1 MMKCTGCS
9 ACDMAC
15 PVDCITMERNEK
27 GFLRPVVDETK
38 CIKCGLCDKVCVLK
52 ENHLKSLDEAEM
64 YSAFSKDSIVRE
76 STSSGGIGY
85 CLAKNAFNHGYM
97 VCGATLD
104 YKEKKVKHIICKSK
118 FDIEKLKGSKYLQSE
133 CLEAFKKIAYELKSN
148 PDKKAMIF
156 GTPCQIVGLDNV
168 LKKKKLRE
176 QAILVDIF
184 CHGVPS
190 QLLWSQY
197 ISWLDKKHKIKWED
211 VKEIIFRDKKYS
223 WHSYFMHIKTNQKEY
238 VCSRET
244 DYFLKLF
251 SMGVLNQKECYTCK
265 FRNSSAA
272 DIRLGD
278 YWGKR
283 YENSEEGFSMVL
295 LQTEVGKEFFDNLDN
310 IETLR
315 VPIEE
320 RLGQQHED
328 YKTPKYWDKGFELL
342 LNGKSLRKV
351 IILHDPIHKAI
362 WRNIKQKIK
371 NILSR

>member
-9 ACDMAC
+9 ACAIAC

-27 GFLRPVVDETK
+27 GFLRPVVDEMK
-38 CIKCGLCDKVCVLK
+38 CIKCGLCDKICVLQ
-52 ENHLKSLDEAEM
+52 ENRLKSLDEAKM
-64 YSAFSKDSIVRE
+64 YSAFSKDSVVRE

-85 CLAKNAFNHGYM
+85 CLAKNAFARGYM
-97 VCGATLD
+97 ICGAVLN
-104 YKEKKVKHIICKSK
+104 YQERKVKHIICESEL
-118 FDIEKLKGSKYLQSE
+118 DIEKLKGSKYLQSE
-133 CLEAFKKIAYELKSN
+133 CFEAFEKIIYELKRN
-148 PDKKAMIF
+148 PYKKAMVF

-168 LKKKKLRE
+168 LKKNHLGERVV
-176 QAILVDIF
+176 LVDIF

-190 QLLWSQY
+190 QLLWSEY
-197 ISWLDKKHKIKWED
+197 ISLLDKKHKIKWED
-211 VKEIIFRDKKYS
+211 VKEVIFRDKKYS

-238 VCSRET
+238 VCSRKT

-283 YENSEEGFSMVL
+283 YQNLEEGFSMVL
-295 LQTEVGKEFFDNLDN
+295 LQTEVGKEFFDNLDD

-320 RLGQQHED
+320 RLGQQHKD
-328 YKTPKYWDKGFELL
+328 YEIPKYWDKGFELL
-342 LNGKSLRKV
+342 LNGKSLRR
-351 IILHDPIHKAI
+351 IIMLHDPIYKVTL
-362 WRNIKQKIK
+362 RNIKRKIK
-371 NILSR
+371 SILRR